1 VDVDDGCEINVC
13 LESGAFSPKYSLPP
27 FLPPFHERPPFVP
40 HWTDRLAVVGADDN
54 LLIRSTQGQWK
65 AHSSESD
72 ETKAFIQ
79 TAMENE
85 NVNITE
91 SSAFGVA
98 VGASQ
103 EKEGPSKWALIS
115 LIMSTVALASFI
127 LLACMT
133 SVVTCK
139 VCCRRKMKARKDRVG
154 NDYVEQG
161 RTPLIVPPNLESQQ
175 L

>member
-1 VDVDDGCEINVC
+1 M
-13 LESGAFSPKYSLPP
+13 
-27 FLPPFHERPPFVP
+27 
-40 HWTDRLAVVGADDN
+40 GADNN

-65 AHSSESD
+65 AHSADSD

-79 TAMENE
+79 TAMEYN
-85 NVNITE
+85 NITE

-98 VGASQ
+98 AEASQ
-103 EKEGPSKWALIS
+103 EKDGPSKWALIS

-139 VCCRRKMKARKDRVG
+139 VCCSRKRKAKIEQEA
-154 NDYVEQG
+154 NNYAEQG
-161 RTPLIVPPNLESQQ
+161 RVPLIMPPNLESKQ

>member
-1 VDVDDGCEINVC
+1 MSVHLSYG
-13 LESGAFSPKYSLPP
+13 
-27 FLPPFHERPPFVP
+27 P
-40 HWTDRLAVVGADDN
+40 HWTDRLAVVGADNN
-54 LLIRSTQGQWK
+54 LLIRSTRGQWN

-79 TAMENE
+79 TAMENY
-85 NVNITE
+85 NITE
-91 SSAFGVA
+91 SSGAFGVA

-139 VCCRRKMKARKDRVG
+139 VCCGHKKARKDKVE

-161 RTPLIVPPNLESQQ
+161 RVPLIMPPNLESQQ